1 MIVLT
6 ENWIQ
11 SYPGAAIGVAA
22 LRAVVNPERNEQLD
36 ERRKELEKL
45 LRDRFAAQ
53 DRAALKQHPIIRAY
67 AAYYRQFGKTY
78 HVQLQLESVA
88 FKGKSIPRA
97 SSLVEAMFLAEL
109 KNLILTAGHDLDQI
123 RGELVVDAAGGSEVY
138 RTLDGREQTLKPQ
151 DMFIRD
157 EAGVLSSVLHGPD
170 FRTRITAKT
179 SRIVFTVYAPAGI
192 EPETV
197 EKHLRELAENVKVVA
212 PQAEVESMG
221 VYTGSGGS
229 TAVR

>member
-6 ENWIQ
+6 ENWTR

-22 LRAVVNPERNEQLD
+22 LRNVVNPDRHEQLD
-36 ERRKELEKL
+36 ERRKDLEKL
-45 LRDRFAAQ
+45 LRDRFASQ
-53 DRAALKQHPIIRAY
+53 DRAALKQHPIIQAY

-109 KNLILTAGHDLDQI
+109 KNLILTAGHDLDQV
-123 RGELVVDAAGGSEVY
+123 RGQLVVDAAAGSEVY
-138 RTLDGREQTLKPQ
+138 RTLDGHEQTLKPQ

-157 EAGVLSSVLHGPD
+157 NEGVLSSVLYGPD

-179 SRIVFTVYAPAGI
+179 SRIVFTVYAPEGI
-192 EPETV
+192 EPGAV
-197 EKHLRELAENVKVVA
+197 ENHLRELTENVRLVA

-221 VYTGSGGS
+221 VYTGSGGPAAS
-229 TAVR
+229 R